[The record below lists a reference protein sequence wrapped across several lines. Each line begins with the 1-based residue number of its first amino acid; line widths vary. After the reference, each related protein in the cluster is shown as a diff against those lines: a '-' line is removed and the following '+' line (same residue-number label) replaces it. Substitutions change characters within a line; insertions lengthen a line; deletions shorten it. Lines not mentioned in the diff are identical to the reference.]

1 MAKKIN
7 LNELRNLVR
16 QVINEGTPTFN
27 KTWQDFKEWLE
38 KLPER
43 GESDIEIDNFELL
56 YPNED
61 GLSNKIEFHLI
72 GFIEIYNRTIRFLPN
87 KDFKVS
93 RIFQGDSKSHDISK
107 FSYGFQRII
116 IQEYKNTFKVNP
128 GEYIYA
134 TTSNFDKATMGEAL
148 LWAVYQEY
156 YLPNIAKINKSVID
170 KELKDE
176 TDFWN
181 KQSRQDAMRGVPTDF
196 SYMGENYRIKNKKK

>member
-61 GLSNKIEFHLI
+61 GL
-72 GFIEIYNRTIRFLPN
+72 
-87 KDFKVS
+87 
-93 RIFQGDSKSHDISK
+93 
-107 FSYGFQRII
+107 
-116 IQEYKNTFKVNP
+116 
-128 GEYIYA
+128 
-134 TTSNFDKATMGEAL
+134 
-148 LWAVYQEY
+148 
-156 YLPNIAKINKSVID
+156 
-170 KELKDE
+170 
-176 TDFWN
+176 
-181 KQSRQDAMRGVPTDF
+181 
-196 SYMGENYRIKNKKK
+196 